1 MDHPA
6 ALRYPHAQDVASIL
20 AALHGNTQRG
30 LDSVEAQARLAR
42 HGANRLPE
50 AKGRGAWLRLALQF
64 HNPLIYVLLAA
75 AVLTLLLRDFTDS
88 GVIVGVVIVNAIIG
102 FVQEG
107 KAEQALTAVR
117 RLLAYRAV
125 VLRDGLRQEIDAATL
140 VPGDVVLIESGSRVP
155 ADLRLFEARSLRVDE
170 AALTGE
176 SEAVD
181 KSTASV
187 ADDAALAERS
197 CMAWAGTE
205 VRYGQARGVVVA
217 TGTSTELGR
226 IGHLVSAV
234 PNSVTPLTRRL
245 DRFARQVTLFIVVAS
260 ALIFIWGLW
269 LEALPPLEVF
279 LAVVGLAVAAIPE
292 GLPAIVTIV
301 LALGARA
308 MARHHALLRRL
319 PAAETL
325 GSVSVICTDKT
336 GTLTRNE
343 MTAVGVLLR
352 GATLAVSGVGYV
364 PEGGFSVDGKPF
376 APAQDTALRV
386 LARAALLCNDAQL
399 QHDAQDGW
407 SVVGDPADGALL
419 TLALKAGLD
428 VAREHADAPRVDA
441 IPFESERRYMA
452 TLHRD
457 SHGHSFVLLKGAP
470 ERVLE
475 LCTHTAD
482 GLPLRRDAWDAR
494 IAEAAASGRRLLAIA
509 QRDMPRTPMTL
520 VESDIAPGFTLLG
533 LVVLQDPPRPEA
545 ATAVAECRNAGIRVL
560 MITGDHAITAAAIG
574 NQLGLRGAGV
584 LTGPEIDT
592 LDATA
597 LRTRLQ
603 TTDVIARASP
613 EHKLRLIAAL
623 KAEGAQVAMTGDGVN
638 DAPALKAADIGV
650 AMGLRGTDAARAAA
664 DLVLGDDNFA
674 SVAHAVREG
683 RRLYDNIRKALLFIL
698 PTNGGEAGVILLAVL
713 LGWTLPV
720 SASQIL
726 WVNLVTEIT
735 LSVALAFEPAEPGI
749 MRRPPRA
756 PGAALL
762 SGAMLARIAY
772 VSLLM
777 TASTF
782 FAYEWELARGVGID
796 AARTAAVNMLVIG
809 EMVYLFNMR
818 RFTASS
824 INISAL
830 RGNAVALWVCALL
843 AMAQALF
850 TYAPPLQAVFHTRP
864 LDAAAWLLLGV
875 LGAAKFLAVEAE
887 KWWLRRRGISL

>member
-6 ALRYPHAQDVASIL
+6 ALKHPHAQDVASIL
-20 AALHGNTQRG
+20 AALRSDTQRG
-30 LDSVEAQARLAR
+30 LDSAETQARLAR
-42 HGANRLPE
+42 HGPNRLPE
-50 AKGRGAWLRLALQF
+50 VKARSAWLRLALQF
-64 HNPLIYVLLAA
+64 HSPLIYVLLAA
-75 AVLTLLLRDFTDS
+75 AGLTLLLHDFTDS

-102 FVQEG
+102 FLQEG
-107 KAEQALTAVR
+107 RAEQALAAVR
-117 RLLAYRAV
+117 RLLAQRAV
-125 VLRDGLRQEIDAATL
+125 VLRDGLHQEIDAAAL
-140 VPGDVVLIESGSRVP
+140 VPGDVVLIEGGSRVP

-176 SEAVD
+176 SVAVD
-181 KSTASV
+181 KSVASV
-187 ADDAALAERS
+187 ADDAALAERR
-197 CMAWAGTE
+197 CMTWAGTE

-217 TGTSTELGR
+217 TGPTTELGR

-234 PNSVTPLTRRL
+234 PRSDTPLTRRL
-245 DRFARQVTLFIVVAS
+245 DHFARQITLFIVVAS

-325 GSVSVICTDKT
+325 GSVNVICTDKT

-343 MTAVGVLLR
+343 MTAVGVLLPD
-352 GATLAVSGVGYV
+352 ATLAVSGAGYA
-364 PEGGFSVDGKPF
+364 PKGEFSIDGKPH
-376 APAQDTALRV
+376 APAQDAALQA

-399 QHDAQDGW
+399 QHDAEDGW
-407 SVVGDPADGALL
+407 SVVGDPTEGALL
-419 TLALKAGLD
+419 TLARKAGLD
-428 VAREHADAPRVDA
+428 EAREHAAAPRVDV
-441 IPFESERRYMA
+441 IPFESDRRYMA
-452 TLHRD
+452 TLHHD
-457 SHGHSFVLLKGAP
+457 HHGHGFVLLKGAP
-470 ERVLE
+470 ERVLAR
-475 LCTHTAD
+475 CIHSAD

-494 IAEAAASGRRLLAIA
+494 IAQAAASGQRLLAIA
-509 QRDMPRTPMTL
+509 RRDVPAARTSL
-520 VESDIAPGFTLLG
+520 GAEDIAGFTLLG
-533 LVVLQDPPRPEA
+533 LVALQDPPRPEA
-545 ATAVAECRNAGIRVL
+545 AAAVAECKRAGIRVL
-560 MITGDHAITAAAIG
+560 MITGDHALTAAAIG
-574 NQLGLRGAGV
+574 KQLGLRGAGV
-584 LTGPEIDT
+584 LSGPEIDT
-592 LDATA
+592 LDASA
-597 LRTRLQ
+597 LRARLQ

-613 EHKLRLIAAL
+613 EHKLRLVAAL
-623 KAEGAQVAMTGDGVN
+623 KADGAQVAMTGDGVN

-683 RRLYDNIRKALLFIL
+683 RRLFDNISKALLFIL

-713 LGWTLPV
+713 LGWALPV

-777 TASTF
+777 MASTF
-782 FAYEWELARGVGID
+782 IAFEWELARGVGID

-824 INISAL
+824 IDFGVL
-830 RGNAVALWVCALL
+830 RGNAAALWACALL
-843 AMAQALF
+843 ALAQALF
-850 TYAPPLQAVFHTRP
+850 TYAPPLQAVFHTRA
-864 LDAAAWLLLGV
+864 LDASAWLLLGV

-887 KWWLRRRGISL
+887 KWWLRRRGVSF